1 MKLLFLLD
9 EKNYSDTWPVF
20 EKYAVRAII
29 FQNGKYAMQRG
40 KSGEYKIPG
49 GTVETGESF
58 LEALKREVLEETGL
72 VLKPDSVK
80 EIGEVTE
87 LREDL
92 HKKGQKYICHSL
104 FYHCEVEEQRKETK
118 MTGKELEMGYQ
129 PVWTA
134 LEKILKVNRSLRNS
148 GEPKRDTEF
157 LKWWKENGE
166 VAE

>member
-29 FQNGKYAMQRG
+29 FRHGKYAMQRG

-58 LEALKREVLEETGL
+58 LTALEREVLEETGL
-72 VLKPDSVK
+72 VLKPDSLK

-92 HKKGQKYICHSL
+92 HKKGQKYICHSM
-104 FYHCEVEEQRKETK
+104 FYCCEVEEQRKETK
-118 MTGKELEMGYQ
+118 MTDKELEMGYQ
-129 PVWTA
+129 LEWAA
-134 LEKILKVNRSLRNS
+134 LEEILKVNQSLMNS
-148 GEPKRDTEF
+148 EEPERDTEF
-157 LKWWKENGE
+157 LKWWKENRE
-166 VAE
+166 FAE